1 MFSRGAGHRGL
12 QWWCNAYG
20 RLYQTDWWQHKAEP
34 CPRVSHWYFSMKSPD
49 DPGEKL
55 EAEIAPPK
63 AGTRTKLSVEEVLK
77 DLHGGLRT
85 KGFLQKYGL
94 TMAQFESLLKQLIR
108 KGLFTKEDFKLWK
121 SHGVS
126 SAPTAQNLG
135 SREAGGEAVPEA
147 DRSHNVET
155 FVITEPERNHSWAL
169 QLFSTD
175 REKIMG
181 AQFKVNLHGKKYSFV
196 VEQLLFRGSVEML
209 PNMGQSKE
217 DSKRKRQE
225 ALDFISTRG
234 WAAYLEQRA
243 FAANFDSEATQTVR
257 KARLVLLHCRNQ
269 TFLAA
274 LHTPVPAINLY
285 VGSSLET
292 IRDRLSKSVNTSAL
306 QI

>member
-1 MFSRGAGHRGL
+1 
-12 QWWCNAYG
+12 
-20 RLYQTDWWQHKAEP
+20 
-34 CPRVSHWYFSMKSPD
+34 MKSPD
-49 DPGEKL
+49 DPSEKF
-55 EAEIAPPK
+55 EAGIGPPK
-63 AGTRTKLSVEEVLK
+63 AGSRAKLSVEEVLK
-77 DLHGGLRT
+77 DLHGGMRT
-85 KGFLQKYGL
+85 KGFLHKYGL
-94 TMAQFESLLKQLIR
+94 TMTQFESLLKQLIR
-108 KGLFTKEDFKLWK
+108 KGLFTKEDFKSWK
-121 SHGVS
+121 SHRLS
-126 SAPTAQNLG
+126 SAPTAQDLG
-135 SREAGGEAVPEA
+135 GGEAQPEV

-209 PNMGQSKE
+209 ANVGLSKE
-217 DSKRKRQE
+217 ESKRKRQE
-225 ALDFISTRG
+225 ALDFISSRG

-243 FAANFDSEATQTVR
+243 FAANFDSETTQTGR

-292 IRDRLSKSVNTSAL
+292 IRDRLSKSVDTSAL
-306 QI
+306 GSDPRSAQQWES